1 VKNAGKLLVLGV
13 LGFLGAGWLL
23 SGCKSVP
30 ELTQAQAQAL
40 IQARYDQTP
49 AVGADITVTEQG
61 LGQGVAD
68 GYWVRTKLY
77 PNQFW
82 ADFTLTPEGKKVVKL
97 PGGGDV
103 IQWRPDSAANKNF
116 LVIVTTVAASHLRAR
131 DLKDVQDETLP
142 GVSTAEGVEYREA
155 VNMDGVPEPLVNIA
169 HNLGNQ
175 LSIRRMA
182 DFALENGAWKLHSI
196 E

>member
-49 AVGADITVTEQG
+49 AVGADITITQQG

-142 GVSTAEGVEYREA
+142 GVSTAKGVEYREA